1 VKYSISNWIYA
12 DEPLRA
18 TFQRLQKYGYDG
30 VELVGEPQRYD
41 IQEVKG
47 LCQEFGLSVLSVLG
61 WSIFPLERD
70 LAHPD
75 PQMRQKALNYAAECV
90 DLAVAVGAPIVVVI
104 PASAG
109 RTSPIGQLDSEK
121 AWKEAVVREWGYA
134 VESVRKAAT
143 YAGQKGVLLAIEPIN
158 RYESFLVNSTA
169 QGLRLVQEVNSSVV
183 RLHLDTFH
191 MNIEDR
197 DPAEAIREAGSLLVN
212 MHVSDS
218 QRGPV
223 GHGHTDFAAIM
234 KALKEIDY
242 QGALAME
249 PLPPEPN
256 ALLAVR
262 MEEYEHLRDA
272 YAEECITRLRAC
284 EKAVS

>member
-1 VKYSISNWIYA
+1 MKYSISNWIYG

-18 TFQRLQKYGYDG
+18 TFQRLKKYGYDG

-47 LCQEFGLSVLSVLG
+47 LCQEFGLSVLSVLA
-61 WSIFPLERD
+61 WSIWPLERD

-75 PQMRQKALNYAAECV
+75 SQMRQKALNYAAQCV
-90 DLAVAVGAPIVVVI
+90 DLAVGVGASLVVVI

-109 RTSPIGQLDSEK
+109 RTSPIGQPDSEK
-121 AWKEAVVREWGYA
+121 AWKEAVTREWGYA
-134 VESVRKAAT
+134 AESVRKAAA
-143 YAGQKGVLLAIEPIN
+143 YAEQKGVLLAIEPIN
-158 RYESFLVNSTA
+158 RYESFLINNVDQA
-169 QGLRLVQEVNSSVV
+169 LRFISEVGSEAVKI
-183 RLHLDTFH
+183 HLDTFH
-191 MNIEDR
+191 MNIEEP

-234 KALKEIDY
+234 KALKEIGY
-242 QGALAME
+242 QGLLTME
-249 PLPPEPN
+249 PVPPEPN

-262 MEEYEHLRDA
+262 MERYKHLWDT
-272 YAEECITRLRAC
+272 YAEECITWLRAY
-284 EKAVS
+284 EKAAS